1 VHGWSIENEKL
12 LSDIVAYTTARLRMD
27 PPSLDHPDTEASLA
41 KKTGQTITPGGLG
54 SDEALR
60 VFAEILAPATISTD
74 HPRNLAFIP
83 SAPTEAAIMFDLVV
97 GASSIYAGSWLEGAG
112 VIHAENQ
119 VIAWFSKLL
128 GYPETSRGV
137 FVPGGTQGNLA
148 ALVAARHKARA
159 KRKAAGLPE
168 PKRWVI
174 LTSAESHSS
183 MAQAAEVMDVDIYT
197 APVSSDDPNW
207 SSDFSDGDGRLT
219 GRGLAKV
226 IDALPEGAVPFA
238 IVASAGTTNYGVIDD
253 FVSLA
258 DLAQAKG
265 LWLHVDGA
273 YGGAA
278 LVAPKYQ
285 GLFEGIERSDSMI
298 VDPHK
303 WLFSPF
309 DACMLIY
316 KDASTARAAHTQSA
330 GYLDIVNEDQS
341 FNPSDYA
348 IHLSRRAR
356 GLPIWFSLAVH
367 GTDAYAQAMEETM
380 AIARYAAE
388 QVEKI
393 DYLELVR
400 EPMLSVVVI
409 RRKGW
414 TAQQYR
420 EWSNKLLMQG
430 TAFVTP
436 TTNYGETVTRL
447 AIVNPKTTRA
457 DIDLI
462 LGSMA

>member
-1 VHGWSIENEKL
+1 
-12 LSDIVAYTTARLRMD
+12 
-27 PPSLDHPDTEASLA
+27 
-41 KKTGQTITPGGLG
+41 
-54 SDEALR
+54 
-60 VFAEILAPATISTD
+60 
-74 HPRNLAFIP
+74 
-83 SAPTEAAIMFDLVV
+83 
-97 GASSIYAGSWLEGAG
+97 
-112 VIHAENQ
+112 
-119 VIAWFSKLL
+119 
-128 GYPETSRGV
+128 
-137 FVPGGTQGNLA
+137 
-148 ALVAARHKARA
+148 
-159 KRKAAGLPE
+159 
-168 PKRWVI
+168 
-174 LTSAESHSS
+174 

-207 SSDFSDGDGRLT
+207 SSDLSDGDGRLT
-219 GRGLAKV
+219 DRGLAKV
-226 IDALPEGAVPFA
+226 IDALPEGAVPFVIA
-238 IVASAGTTNYGVIDD
+238 ASAGTTNYGVIDD
-253 FVSLA
+253 LVSLA
-258 DLAQAKG
+258 NLAEAKG

-316 KDASTARAAHTQSA
+316 KDASTAKEAHTQSA
-330 GYLDIVNEDQS
+330 GYLDIVNEDKS

-367 GTDAYAQAMEETM
+367 GTDAYVQAMEETM
-380 AIARYAAE
+380 AIAKYAAE
-388 QVEKI
+388 KVETI
-393 DYLELVR
+393 YYLELVR

-414 TAQQYR
+414 SAEQYR
-420 EWSNKLLMQG
+420 EWSDNLLMQG